1 MRNEIYRNILVKREQ
16 KHKML
21 AVLLD
26 PDKCKD
32 RHIVSIIAML
42 KSYPPDFVFVGGS
55 HTILSTNSLIE
66 ILQEE
71 LSSKIVLF
79 PGDASQ
85 FSDKADA
92 LLLLSL
98 LSGRN
103 PEYLIGQH
111 VNSAI
116 GIRASGV
123 EVIPTAYILVE
134 GGKTSAVE
142 YMSNTRAI
150 PRNKRDIAVSTAV
163 AGELL
168 GMRLTYLEAG
178 SGAQLPVP
186 TEMIQ
191 AVRHK
196 LDMPLIVGGGIS
208 TPEAMMAAFEAGA
221 DLVVIGNAYESQPQ
235 LIPDFAQALKKYNE
249 KEDI

>member
-1 MRNEIYRNILVKREQ
+1 
-16 KHKML
+16 ML

-32 RHIVSIIAML
+32 RHIISIISML

-55 HTILSTNSLIE
+55 HTIVSTNSLIE
-66 ILQEE
+66 LLKEE

-79 PGDASQ
+79 PGNASQ
-85 FSDKADA
+85 FSEKADA

-98 LSGRN
+98 ISGRN
-103 PEYLIGQH
+103 AEYLIGQH

-116 GIRASGV
+116 AIKESGV

-134 GGKTSAVE
+134 GGHTSAVE

-150 PRNKRDIAVSTAV
+150 PRHKNEIAVSTAV

-168 GMRLTYLEAG
+168 GMHLTYLEAG

-186 TEMIQ
+186 AEMIQ
-191 AVRHK
+191 AVRWN
-196 LDMPLIVGGGIS
+196 LDTALIVGGGIK
-208 TPEAMMAAFEAGA
+208 TAHDMINAFEAGA
-221 DLVVIGNAYESQPQ
+221 DLVVIGNIFETNPH
-235 LIPDFAQALKKYNE
+235 LIPEFGEALNNYNLA
-249 KEDI
+249 K

>member
-1 MRNEIYRNILVKREQ
+1 MRNEIYRSILVKREQ
-16 KHKML
+16 NHKMV

-32 RHIVSIIAML
+32 RHIVSIISML

-150 PRNKRDIAVSTAV
+150 PRNKKDIAVSTAV

-168 GMRLTYLEAG
+168 GMHLTYLEAG

-191 AVRHK
+191 AVRHN
-196 LDMPLIVGGGIS
+196 LDMPLIVGGGIG

-221 DLVVIGNAYESQPQ
+221 DLVVIGNAFESQPQ

>member
-1 MRNEIYRNILVKREQ
+1 MRNETYRNILVKREQ
-16 KHKML
+16 NHKMV

-32 RHIVSIIAML
+32 RHIVSIISML
-42 KSYPPDFVFVGGS
+42 KSYPPDFVFVGGR

-98 LSGRN
+98 FSGRN

-116 GIRASGV
+116 GIRAWGV

-150 PRNKRDIAVSTAV
+150 PRNKKDIAVSTAV

-191 AVRHK
+191 AVRHN

-221 DLVVIGNAYESQPQ
+221 DLVVIGNAFESQPQ

-249 KEDI
+249 KEEI

>member
-1 MRNEIYRNILVKREQ
+1 MRNEIYRNILLKREQ

-32 RHIVSIIAML
+32 RHIISIISML
-42 KSYPPDFVFVGGS
+42 KSDPPDFVFVGGS

-66 ILQEE
+66 LLKDE

-79 PGDASQ
+79 PGNASQ
-85 FSDKADA
+85 FSEKADA
-92 LLLLSL
+92 LLFLSL

-116 GIRASGV
+116 GIKESGV
-123 EVIPTAYILVE
+123 EVIPTAYILIE
-134 GGKTSAVE
+134 GGSTSAVE

-150 PRNKRDIAVSTAV
+150 PRNKKDIAVSTAV

-168 GMRLTYLEAG
+168 GMHLTYLEAG
-178 SGAQLPVP
+178 SGAQIPVP
-186 TEMIQ
+186 GEMIQ
-191 AVRHK
+191 AVRWN
-196 LDMPLIVGGGIS
+196 LDTPLIVGGGIR
-208 TPEAMMAAFEAGA
+208 TPQAMINAFEAGA
-221 DLVVIGNAYESQPQ
+221 DLVVIGNIFEAHPE
-235 LIPDFAQALKKYNE
+235 LIAEFAEAQKAYNE
-249 KEDI
+249 KTK